1 MLSALMNKLG
11 LGDGSNN
18 IEPDSR
24 RKHIRLEGIRAEVE
38 VDHQSYSV
46 RDWSPGGI
54 LFDAVPGQNV
64 NTGDRMLATI
74 RFRFPHETVTVQQTI
89 RVVRRAARGIAAEF
103 SPLSEQDRRSFAR
116 VIDNHHAENFLAS
129 QAVA

>member
-38 VDHQSYSV
+38 LGQQSYRV
-46 RDWSPGGI
+46 RDWSPGGL
-54 LFDAVPGQNV
+54 LFDIQPDAHLNA
-64 NTGDRMLATI
+64 GDRVMATL
-74 RFRFPHETVTVQQTI
+74 RFRFPHETVTMQQTI
-89 RVVRRAARGIAAEF
+89 RVVRRGARGVAAEF
-103 SPLSEQDRRSFAR
+103 APLTPADRRVFDR
-116 VIDNHHAENFLAS
+116 VIDSHHAENFLAS
-129 QAVA
+129 QSAA